1 MTRDD
6 PWPLKQTADYETA
19 IRRFARRNQAEAG
32 IVHEA
37 GASLLLAHGRKTPR
51 SYVLLH
57 GTTNS
62 PFQWLE
68 FARILFDLGH
78 NVFVPRA
85 PCHGLRSGQVKE
97 LAQLTQ
103 ADLQAYAFD
112 ALDTGLALGDELIVI
127 GISGGGTI
135 AAWAAQKRFDNGRT
149 LLAMPFVGLFGLPGT
164 LSPLLQKL
172 LGRLPDM
179 TLTNL
184 HEPRRA
190 WVYHGQS
197 TRGIAAYLGLALD
210 VLQGAR
216 EDIVP
221 GGEVVIMTTGSDRQV
236 NNKLTSRLAESW
248 RRSGAQVVQCDFP
261 SDMDIAHNPAD
272 PAADPVK
279 RELVYQK
286 MLELLGED

>member
-6 PWPLKQTADYETA
+6 PRQQKQTVDYEMA
-19 IRRFARRNQAEAG
+19 IRHFARISQAEAG

-37 GASLLLAHGRKTPR
+37 GASLLLAHGRKTSR
-51 SYVLLH
+51 AYVLLH

-68 FARILFDLGH
+68 FARIVFDLGH

-97 LAQLTQ
+97 LAQLTK
-103 ADLQAYAFD
+103 ADLQVYAHD
-112 ALDTGLALGDELIVI
+112 ALDTGLALGEELILV
-127 GISGGGTI
+127 GISGGGTV
-135 AAWAAQKRFDNGRT
+135 AAWAAQERFDNGLS
-149 LLAMPFVGLFGLPGT
+149 LLAMPFIGLFGLPANF
-164 LSPLLQKL
+164 SPPLQKL

-184 HEPRRA
+184 REPCRT
-190 WVYHGQS
+190 WVYRGQS
-197 TRGIAAYLGLALD
+197 TRGIAAYLGLAVD
-210 VLQGAR
+210 VLQRAR
-216 EDIVP
+216 AGIVP
-221 GGEVVIMTTGSDRQV
+221 GGEVVIITTGSDRQV

-248 RRSGAQVVQCDFP
+248 RQSGTQVVQYDYP

-272 PAADPVK
+272 PAADPLK

-286 MLELLGED
+286 MLELLGER